1 MTWGV
6 VNDCLFYDE
15 FAAAAAAAAATN
27 HITSAIS
34 IIGEKVF
41 VGAKISIFCHHHI
54 KVLLVSKQLLVLWLL
69 CG

>member
-1 MTWGV
+1 MTAGFMM
-6 VNDCLFYDE
+6 NLQQQQQ
-15 FAAAAAAAAATN
+15 TN

-34 IIGEKVF
+34 IIGEKVY

-54 KVLLVSKQLLVLWLL
+54 KVLQLVSKQLLVLWLL